1 MYRTVITPTYKD
13 HFCFVEKYL
22 KSFDKYLLD
31 REFPIYFIIARDEN
45 TDFQKIVS
53 KYKNL
58 NLNVLFFEDI
68 LEHFKIK
75 ETPKEL
81 LLLYGRLSF
90 QTVKKLYGALY
101 IGAEQF
107 LFLDSE
113 SMIIKPVNL
122 NFLFDE
128 YFKSPKFFVS
138 KIDNRRKTYNS
149 GFTYE
154 FIRAVTSLMGREP
167 QYYTT
172 ESYEWFYELRI
183 LKDLIKKLGEPI
195 DIIRNYNMPNTHPN
209 VEGIL
214 EAILYYQFLLYN
226 NEYRYKIFI
235 TDEEFGIALQENYKD
250 FRMNFLQS
258 VYYEC
263 GVLEAFSF
271 FVNKSNVKGFID
283 FLNKFN
289 FSVCRME
296 DASNLKNVKY
306 QKMLM
311 ENTGVCILAS
321 NQGHF
326 LGENSK
332 NLLMYL
338 NKSRKFQQ
346 FKGNIF
352 KFINPIKALFNWIFS
367 PFNIVF
373 YLFCTLFSLLSFY
386 IKDDK
391 EDQRYRK

>member
-1 MYRTVITPTYKD
+1 M
-13 HFCFVEKYL
+13 
-22 KSFDKYLLD
+22 
-31 REFPIYFIIARDEN
+31 
-45 TDFQKIVS
+45 
-53 KYKNL
+53 
-58 NLNVLFFEDI
+58 
-68 LEHFKIK
+68 
-75 ETPKEL
+75 
-81 LLLYGRLSF
+81 
-90 QTVKKLYGALY
+90 
-101 IGAEQF
+101 
-107 LFLDSE
+107 
-113 SMIIKPVNL
+113 
-122 NFLFDE
+122 
-128 YFKSPKFFVS
+128 
-138 KIDNRRKTYNS
+138 
-149 GFTYE
+149 
-154 FIRAVTSLMGREP
+154 
-167 QYYTT
+167 
-172 ESYEWFYELRI
+172 
-183 LKDLIKKLGEPI
+183 
-195 DIIRNYNMPNTHPN
+195 
-209 VEGIL
+209 
-214 EAILYYQFLLYN
+214 
-226 NEYRYKIFI
+226 
-235 TDEEFGIALQENYKD
+235 QENYKD